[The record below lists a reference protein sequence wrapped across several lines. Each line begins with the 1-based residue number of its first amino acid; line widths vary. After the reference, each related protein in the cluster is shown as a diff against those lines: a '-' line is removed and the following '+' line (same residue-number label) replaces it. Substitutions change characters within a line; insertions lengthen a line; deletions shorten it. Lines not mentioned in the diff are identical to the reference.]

1 MYHNDFEPFER
12 NTENLTES
20 EPLSAYGQ
28 PQQTA
33 PGYTPQHSHYA
44 EEPVHYESYNTTAA
58 PQGSG
63 YAEEPVHYEP
73 YNTAGEP
80 QGSGYAAEPVPNE
93 SYNTAG
99 EPQGRKKKKSKKT
112 VGVVAAAVAAGVMLS
127 GVAGFGGS
135 YLFSKL
141 NTPSNNTAAVQI
153 NKASTDNNISNMSVQ
168 QTDKSTNEIVN
179 EVADSVVEIKV
190 EIMQSNPFYGQS
202 VAEGAGSGVIIS
214 EDGYILTNN
223 HVISEASSSGS
234 KINVLTYDGTTY
246 SATVVGTDSSN
257 DLAVLKIDAS
267 DCVPVTFGSSSDMSV
282 GDTVYAVGNP
292 MGELQ
297 FTMTS
302 GMVSALDRDV
312 TTEESGGAIN
322 MFQMDAAINSGNSGG
337 PVYNANGEVIGVA
350 TAKYSSSGSDATV
363 EGLGFAIPS
372 DDAKKISNDL
382 MTNGY
387 VTGKA
392 KMGVSIDQNY
402 SSTVAQYYD
411 MPEGA
416 YVKYVETGSA
426 AEKAGIQPGD
436 IITKCGDK
444 TIEGYEDLTNAI
456 KSYSA
461 GDTVEITVYRS
472 GNESTLSITFDE
484 ANATQQQAATQQ
496 QQQQGNFFGFGGMPN
511 AQSGAYISR

>member
-1 MYHNDFEPFER
+1 MKHGVTAMSENNEFDPIQEDLAADAAEAA
-12 NTENLTES
+12 EDAASNLTES
-20 EPLSAYGQ
+20 TAETVNEPASEAAAPNSGTEENTEYHYVRPEGRLYSDADYTRQ
-28 PQQTA
+28 EDTTA
-33 PGYTPQHSHYA
+33 PPRYYTPPEKKPKKTWDRA
-44 EEPVHYESYNTTAA
+44 KAKTTALGLCVALLGGVLGGVVTGAVMNRSGNDA
-58 PQGSG
+58 PVSSVSSQASGSG
-63 YAEEPVHYEP
+63 TTTVAKKQTGSM
-73 YNTAGEP
+73 TAAQIYDQATKQVVGI
-80 QGSGYAAEPVPNE
+80 QSNITYMNFFGQTTQAA
-93 SYNTAG
+93 
-99 EPQGRKKKKSKKT
+99 
-112 VGVVAAAVAAGVMLS
+112 LS
-127 GVAGFGGS
+127 GTGF
-135 YLFSKL
+135 F
-141 NTPSNNTAAVQI
+141 
-153 NKASTDNNISNMSVQ
+153 IS
-168 QTDKSTNEIVN
+168 D
-179 EVADSVVEIKV
+179 
-190 EIMQSNPFYGQS
+190 
-202 VAEGAGSGVIIS
+202 
-214 EDGYILTNN
+214 DGYILTNN

-234 KINVLTYDGTTY
+234 EINVLTYDGTTY
-246 SATVVGTDSSN
+246 AATVVGADASN

-312 TTEESGGAIN
+312 TTEESGGSIN

-350 TAKYSSSGSDATV
+350 TAKYSSSGTDATV

-444 TIEGYEDLTNAI
+444 AIEGYEDLTNAI

-472 GNESTLSITFDE
+472 GEESTLNITFDE
-484 ANATQQQAATQQ
+484 ANATQQQASAQQ
-496 QQQQGNFFGFGGMPN
+496 QQPQGNFFGFGGMPN

>member
-1 MYHNDFEPFER
+1 MSENNEFDPIQEDLAADAAEAA
-12 NTENLTES
+12 EDAASNLTES
-20 EPLSAYGQ
+20 TAETVNEPASEAAAPNSGTEENTEYHYVRPEGRLYSDADYTRQ
-28 PQQTA
+28 EDTTA
-33 PGYTPQHSHYA
+33 PPRYYTPPEKKPKKIWDRA
-44 EEPVHYESYNTTAA
+44 KAKTTALGLCVALLGGVLGGVVTGAIMNRSGNDA
-58 PQGSG
+58 PVSSVSSQASGSG
-63 YAEEPVHYEP
+63 TTTVAKKQTGSM
-73 YNTAGEP
+73 TAAQIYDQATKQVVGI
-80 QGSGYAAEPVPNE
+80 QSNITYMNFFGQTTQAA
-93 SYNTAG
+93 
-99 EPQGRKKKKSKKT
+99 
-112 VGVVAAAVAAGVMLS
+112 LS
-127 GVAGFGGS
+127 GTGF
-135 YLFSKL
+135 F
-141 NTPSNNTAAVQI
+141 
-153 NKASTDNNISNMSVQ
+153 IS
-168 QTDKSTNEIVN
+168 D
-179 EVADSVVEIKV
+179 
-190 EIMQSNPFYGQS
+190 
-202 VAEGAGSGVIIS
+202 
-214 EDGYILTNN
+214 DGYILTNN

-234 KINVLTYDGTTY
+234 EINVLTYDGTTY
-246 SATVVGTDSSN
+246 AATVVG
-257 DLAVLKIDAS
+257 ADAS
-267 DCVPVTFGSSSDMSV
+267 N
-282 GDTVYAVGNP
+282 NP

-312 TTEESGGAIN
+312 TTEESGGSIN

-350 TAKYSSSGSDATV
+350 TAKYSSSGTDATV

-444 TIEGYEDLTNAI
+444 AIEGYEDLTNAI

-472 GNESTLSITFDE
+472 GEESTLNITFDE
-484 ANATQQQAATQQ
+484 ANATQQQASAQQ
-496 QQQQGNFFGFGGMPN
+496 QQQPQGNFFGFGGMPN

>member
-1 MYHNDFEPFER
+1 MSENNDFEPIQEDV
-12 NTENLTES
+12 NAEAAVEAASETAEAVTETADAVENAAETVTGSATDAAEES
-20 EPLSAYGQ
+20 SEYHYTRPEGRLYSDADYTRQ
-28 PQQTA
+28 EETTA
-33 PGYTPQHSHYA
+33 PPRYYVPPEKKPKKTLDRAKVKATALGLCVALLGGVLGGVVTGKVMNRADKIAPSSSVSSQASGSGTTTVA
-44 EEPVHYESYNTTAA
+44 KKQTGSMTAA
-58 PQGSG
+58 QI
-63 YAEEPVHYEP
+63 YDQATKQV
-73 YNTAGEP
+73 
-80 QGSGYAAEPVPNE
+80 
-93 SYNTAG
+93 
-99 EPQGRKKKKSKKT
+99 
-112 VGVVAAAVAAGVMLS
+112 VGVQSNITYRNFFGQTTQAALS
-127 GVAGFGGS
+127 GTGF
-135 YLFSKL
+135 F
-141 NTPSNNTAAVQI
+141 
-153 NKASTDNNISNMSVQ
+153 
-168 QTDKSTNEIVN
+168 
-179 EVADSVVEIKV
+179 
-190 EIMQSNPFYGQS
+190 
-202 VAEGAGSGVIIS
+202 IS

-223 HVISEASSSGS
+223 HVISDASASGS
-234 KINVLTYDGTTY
+234 DINVLTYDGTTY
-246 SATVVGTDSSN
+246 SASVVGADASN
-257 DLAVLKIDAS
+257 DLAVLKIDAT
-267 DCVPVTFGSSSDMSV
+267 DCTPVTFGSSSDMSV

-302 GMVSALDRDV
+302 GMVSALDRAV
-312 TTEESGGAIN
+312 TTEESGGSIN

-350 TAKYSSSGSDATV
+350 TAKYSSSGSDASV

-402 SSTVAQYYD
+402 TATVAQYYD

-416 YVKYVETGSA
+416 YVKYVENGSA

-444 TIEGYEDLTNAI
+444 DIKGYDELTSAI

-472 GNESTLSITFDE
+472 GEDHTLSITFDE
-484 ANATQQQAATQQ
+484 ANSANDNQVQQ
-496 QQQQGNFFGFGGMPN
+496 QQQQENFFGFGGLPN
-511 AQSGAYISR
+511 AQSGAYINR